1 MKVILIGNGSSVMD
15 HEYGSLIDT
24 FDVVVRFNRF
34 RTKGYEKN
42 VGTKTTHWI
51 IVDSGWEWLNGYVEG
66 VEGSDPKVLE
76 SFDKV
81 MFCIP
86 AFKFNMEVNKL
97 SQLNLDNNKYGII
110 GPDVEATIN
119 DIVDFRPQ
127 WPTTGLIAMEYFSK
141 EHKDVYTYGFDGH
154 NKRYK
159 DYHYFDKND
168 PKRTTEHAWRE
179 GRVDHNLE
187 KENLYLD
194 YMFEN
199 KKVNLLTNYHNE

>member
-15 HEYGSLIDT
+15 HEHGSLIDS

-34 RTKGYEKN
+34 RTKGFEKN

-51 IVDSGWEWLNGYVEG
+51 IVDSGWQWLSGYVDG

-76 SFDKV
+76 TFENV
-81 MFCIP
+81 MFSIP
-86 AFKFNMEVNKL
+86 GFKFDAEVNKL
-97 SQLNLDNNKYGII
+97 SQLNLDPKKYSVITSDIEVAINN
-110 GPDVEATIN
+110 V
-119 DIVDFRPQ
+119 VDFRPQ
-127 WPTTGLIAMEYFSK
+127 WPTTGLIAMQFFSTMY
-141 EHKDVYTYGFDGH
+141 KDVYTYGFDGH

-179 GRVDHNLE
+179 GRIDHDLE
-187 KENLYLD
+187 KENIFLD
-194 YMFEN
+194 YMFSN
-199 KKVNLLTNYHNE
+199 KKVNLLTNYANE

>member
-15 HEYGSLIDT
+15 NEYGSLIDT
-24 FDVVVRFNRF
+24 FDIVVRFNRF
-34 RTKGYEKN
+34 RTWGYEKN

-51 IVDSGWEWLNGYVEG
+51 IVDSGWQWLNGYVDEIQ
-66 VEGSDPKVLE
+66 GSDPQVLE
-76 SFDKV
+76 TFNQVLFS
-81 MFCIP
+81 IP
-86 AFKFNMEVNKL
+86 GFKFNEEANKL
-97 SQLNLDNNKYGII
+97 SKLNLDPNKYNII
-110 GPDVEATIN
+110 SPDVEVAIN
-119 DIVDFRPQ
+119 NIVDFRPA
-127 WPTTGLIAMEYFSK
+127 WPTTGLVAMQLFSTIYD
-141 EHKDVYTYGFDGH
+141 DVYTYGFDGH

-194 YMFEN
+194 HMFEN